1 MSAPDLTKVKP
12 VTEDRRLELLALA
25 RISRIQW
32 VVETANATLSSADK
46 NVLPILTKN
55 ENVTENIPI
64 SASIQEVL
72 NYFTKV
78 IGDNEYVSVNSLIPI
93 SCYDEFETEN
103 DTDVIP
109 EYNTNI
115 DPFVQFVDKLR
126 RPLATEIVKTMQL
139 YLLKCKVIPIT
150 SSNPTINNPFNKI
163 ENHQNS
169 MNNKNITP
177 TLVFQFLA
185 SIYTMMH
192 QNPLWSV

>member
-93 SCYDEFETEN
+93 SFYD
-103 DTDVIP
+103 
-109 EYNTNI
+109 
-115 DPFVQFVDKLR
+115 
-126 RPLATEIVKTMQL
+126 
-139 YLLKCKVIPIT
+139 
-150 SSNPTINNPFNKI
+150 
-163 ENHQNS
+163 
-169 MNNKNITP
+169 
-177 TLVFQFLA
+177 
-185 SIYTMMH
+185 
-192 QNPLWSV
+192 